1 VKDDED
7 VPRTPDPAGGENP
20 ETGDAG
26 GPSTGP
32 GEAAARDPDADQPG
46 STPVGDE
53 DPTADPDAPIQASA
67 GDGEGDADPLSGL
80 WDGERAAGEP
90 SRALSGPP
98 PRGRRRAAGASS
110 GGAAGERPPRD
121 PVRATVR
128 GLGQL
133 LITAGVVVLLFVVY
147 EIWVTNLFGEQKQA
161 AASEALDKLWAQES
175 DVVTAPGQ
183 DLVTQ
188 SGGTVVVTAPA
199 DKTTSPTR
207 ARHYNTTEGVGFAK
221 MYVPSFGADFV
232 LTIIE
237 GTSQP
242 DLYAGPGHYQG
253 TQYPGEPGNFALAGH
268 RVNKG
273 APFDDLGLLNSCDA
287 IVVETV
293 DDWYVYRVLPMQDE
307 GADWATSQHA
317 HCAGVDVQTGQYAGV
332 YGREI
337 TVPTDYP
344 QILPVPH
351 VDSTVV
357 PDDAE
362 SLITLTTCHPKFSDR
377 ERMIIHGIL
386 VKTYPKKAGFLP
398 PQLQETS

>member
-1 VKDDED
+1 VS
-7 VPRTPDPAGGENP
+7 G
-20 ETGDAG
+20 
-26 GPSTGP
+26 GP
-32 GEAAARDPDADQPG
+32 GEQFGTASDDLSGAEDPDRAGEDEGGRSRDGAPEEA
-46 STPVGDE
+46 GDVRS
-53 DPTADPDAPIQASA
+53 DDAPPA
-67 GDGEGDADPLSGL
+67 GDAAPPTGGGEGPRDPLSGL
-80 WDGERAAGEP
+80 WDGERDPATAGA
-90 SRALSGPP
+90 SDRTLSGPP
-98 PRGRRRAAGASS
+98 QRGRRRAAGA
-110 GGAAGERPPRD
+110 GDRPPRD

-128 GLGQL
+128 GLGQV

-161 AASEALDKLWAQES
+161 AAAEALDKLWAQES

-199 DKTTSPTR
+199 DPTTAPGR
-207 ARHYNTTEGVGFAK
+207 ARHYDTTEGVGFAK

-232 LTIIE
+232 LTVIE
-237 GTSQP
+237 GTSQA
-242 DLYAGPGHYQG
+242 DLYAGPGHYSG
-253 TQYPGEPGNFALAGH
+253 TQYPGEPGNFSLAGH

-307 GADWATSQHA
+307 VAGWSRARHA
-317 HCAGVDVQTGQYAGV
+317 HCAGVHVQTGQYAGV

-337 TVPTDYP
+337 TVPSDYA
-344 QILPVPH
+344 QVLPVPH
-351 VDSTVV
+351 VNNTVV
-357 PDDAE
+357 PADAE

-377 ERMIIHGIL
+377 QRMIIHGIL